1 MSESTDNISSRT
13 VNRAADLKQR
23 VKRDSKQRIDK
34 GKRAAA
40 DQIEDI
46 ADALD
51 VAGSRLDQSQ
61 PTLANYASKLADGV
75 GGLATRLRE
84 DNIEDLY
91 RDARRFAT
99 EHPGMFLLGGAAVG
113 LAIARFMKAEATD
126 DDRSELRSGLRSDLG
141 EDVTESGFAPEVGME
156 RSERFEGVSGSGV
169 SGSAPGV

>member
-1 MSESTDNISSRT
+1 MSESTDNISSRA

-75 GGLATRLRE
+75 GTLATRLRE

-113 LAIARFMKAEATD
+113 LAIARFMKAEVID
-126 DDRSELRSGLRSDLG
+126 DDRADFGADT
-141 EDVTESGFAPEVGME
+141 TESAFAPEVSFE
-156 RSERFEGVSGSGV
+156 RSERFEGA

>member
-1 MSESTDNISSRT
+1 MSESTDNISSRAA
-13 VNRAADLKQR
+13 NRAADLKQR

-61 PTLANYASKLADGV
+61 PTLASYASKLADGV
-75 GGLATRLRE
+75 GALATRLRE

-113 LAIARFMKAEATD
+113 LAIARFMKAEVVD
-126 DDRSELRSGLRSDLG
+126 DDRASLG
-141 EDVTESGFAPEVGME
+141 TDTTQSAFASEVGLE
-156 RSERFEGVSGSGV
+156 RSERFEGA